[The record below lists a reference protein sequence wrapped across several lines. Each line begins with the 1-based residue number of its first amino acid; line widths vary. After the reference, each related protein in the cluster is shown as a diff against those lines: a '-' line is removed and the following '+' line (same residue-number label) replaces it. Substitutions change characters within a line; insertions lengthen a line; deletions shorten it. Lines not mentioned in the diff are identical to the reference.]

1 MDNYS
6 SWIGLGFKGGG
17 ILGIGGVDYLS
28 GTMRNVGFLA
38 EHHDFQVLSGR
49 LGLGLGGSVG
59 AVACFI
65 YHCPNLYVLNDTI
78 ADDWSIN
85 VALEV
90 KWDGIADGLKNLK
103 FFPTLAKLGAKA
115 AGWSSA
121 TPADITN
128 LRNGMSYIYT
138 TQDVMRMNNL
148 PKLVTIDIPGAGVG
162 FELSASVSK
171 GTIEILD

>member
-6 SWIGLGFKGGG
+6 SWIGFGFKGGG

-28 GTMRNVGFLA
+28 GTMRNVGFLS
-38 EHHDFQVLSGR
+38 EHHDFQVLSAR

-59 AVACFI
+59 AVACFV
-65 YHCPNLYVLNDTI
+65 YNCSNLYALNDTI

-90 KWDGIADGLKNLK
+90 KWDAIADGLKNFK

-115 AGWSSA
+115 AGWSKA
-121 TPADITN
+121 TPGDITN

-138 TQDVMRMNNL
+138 AQDIVTMNGS

-162 FELSASVSK
+162 YELSASFSK
-171 GTIEILD
+171 GKIEILD